1 MSMVEKRREALANQ
15 NSDGVIQ
22 RLRDVLQ
29 NNSIIHEPWT
39 SDVVTLPESETTFF
53 YEMALQRRRTVDVQP
68 AYGLSS

>member
-1 MSMVEKRREALANQ
+1 MVEKRREALANQ
-15 NSDGVIQ
+15 NSNGVIQ

>member
-1 MSMVEKRREALANQ
+1 MSMVEKRRKALANQ